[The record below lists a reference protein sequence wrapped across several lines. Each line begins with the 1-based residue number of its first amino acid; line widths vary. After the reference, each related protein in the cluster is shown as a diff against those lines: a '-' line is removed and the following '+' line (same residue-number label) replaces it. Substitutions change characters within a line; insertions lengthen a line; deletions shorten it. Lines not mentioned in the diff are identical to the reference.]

1 LLHAARNFNTGY
13 RLAVLYSVQ
22 AILAEEIA
30 PEEQEIADTVAETN
44 LVTEQFTPADAAAV
58 DESLNEG
65 PSVLSES
72 VQEVGESISLEKI
85 EEQNIA
91 LTDSE
96 PESPPAIPDVV
107 LEKIEEEAI
116 KDDSIAS
123 INLEE
128 ADQLVNEV
136 NK

>member
-1 LLHAARNFNTGY
+1 M
-13 RLAVLYSVQ
+13 YSVQ
-22 AILAEEIA
+22 AILAEVIA
-30 PEEQEIADTVAETN
+30 LGEQEIADTVAETN

-85 EEQNIA
+85 EEQIIA

-96 PESPPAIPDVV
+96 PKSPPAIPDVV
-107 LEKIEEEAI
+107 QEKIEEEAI